1 MCCLVDVKLIFVTI
15 YRFYRSVLDVQPMF
29 SFLCFW
35 QNAFV
40 FLENFRC
47 RIFSFQQLCAL
58 NKPTITY
65 NVCFDFNSLFL
76 KDFTTKKKK
85 QLLGG
90 GQRSDG
96 FVVCFLMWPSLVEA
110 DWVSETFWLKQ
121 VVVYASHVHT
131 TW

>member
-1 MCCLVDVKLIFVTI
+1 MQDL
-15 YRFYRSVLDVQPMF
+15 
-29 SFLCFW
+29 FL
-35 QNAFV
+35 
-40 FLENFRC
+40 
-47 RIFSFQQLCAL
+47 
-58 NKPTITY
+58 PTIVCFKQTY
-65 NVCFDFNSLFL
+65 YYIQCLFDFNSLFL

-131 TW
+131 TS